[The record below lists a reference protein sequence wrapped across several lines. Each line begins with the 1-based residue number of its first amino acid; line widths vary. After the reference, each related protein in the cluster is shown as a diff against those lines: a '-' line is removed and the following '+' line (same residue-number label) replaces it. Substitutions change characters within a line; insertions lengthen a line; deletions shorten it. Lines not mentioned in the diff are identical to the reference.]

1 MLDGFVPL
9 VLWPCPALAKTL
21 RTKGSPFPGLGFS
34 LISVH
39 SQLRIFLEGRTGER
53 PPGTHSID
61 LPAEPGNPSS
71 DSLCLVFRKEA
82 NHPDAGRANL
92 PSGWDHT
99 SAVTP

>member
-71 DSLCLVFRKEA
+71 DSLCLVRGNKKKERDRK
-82 NHPDAGRANL
+82 
-92 PSGWDHT
+92 S
-99 SAVTP
+99 VV